1 MTTWNETHYARAQ
14 EFTRLLSAALAAAQ
28 AAAPTTPA
36 IERTAPPFSR
46 PASPPSPAPAALVPP
61 APLPAVDPTPPPP
74 SPAPAAGPSAASVFK
89 KIPWKK

>member
-14 EFTRLLSAALAAAQ
+14 EFTRLLSDALAVAQ
-28 AAAPTTPA
+28 SAAPATAA
-36 IERTAPPFSR
+36 IERTAPPFAR
-46 PASPPSPAPAALVPP
+46 PIVPP
-61 APLPAVDPTPPPP
+61 APPPAAPVPPAAAPTPPPP